1 MDHLSRRATGI
12 LAVTAGLAGLGG
24 AVGARRRHR
33 RAGTGDPHW
42 QVVTIYR
49 DAGDIAPGG
58 RYPEPLA
65 ALGGSVEIK
74 MQPAPGD
81 RGTELFARS
90 RTAAGPPGLLDR
102 IRGNE
107 PAQDVRAALRKSK
120 ELVEAGEVLS
130 VDGQPEGRRPATLP
144 GAVMDFLRSR
154 SDRAGV
160 L

>member
-1 MDHLSRRATGI
+1 MNNSTRRATG
-12 LAVTAGLAGLGG
+12 LFALTAALAGLGS
-24 AVGARRRHR
+24 AVGARRRQ
-33 RAGTGDPHW
+33 TGSDTAEPHW

-49 DAGDIAPGG
+49 DAADIAPGG
-58 RYPEPLA
+58 QYPGPLA
-65 ALGGSVEIK
+65 ALEGSVDIK

-102 IRGNE
+102 IRGHE

-120 ELVEAGEVLS
+120 ELVEAGEVMS
-130 VDGQPEGRRPATLP
+130 VDGQPEGRRPATLS
-144 GAVMDFLRSR
+144 GAVLDLVRRR

>member
-1 MDHLSRRATGI
+1 MNHFSHRTFGI
-12 LAVTAGLAGLGG
+12 LAVTTGLAGLAG
-24 AVGARRRHR
+24 AVSAHR
-33 RAGTGDPHW
+33 RKRAGDAGDPHW
-42 QVVTIYR
+42 QAVTIYR
-49 DAGDIAPGG
+49 DAADIAPGG
-58 RYPEPLA
+58 RYPQPLA
-65 ALGGSVEIK
+65 ALDGSVEIR

-90 RTAAGPPGLLDR
+90 NAAAGPPRLLDR

-107 PAQDVRAALRKSK
+107 PAQNVRAALRKSK
-120 ELVEAGEVLS
+120 ELLEAGEVLS

-144 GAVMDFLRSR
+144 GAVLDLVRSR